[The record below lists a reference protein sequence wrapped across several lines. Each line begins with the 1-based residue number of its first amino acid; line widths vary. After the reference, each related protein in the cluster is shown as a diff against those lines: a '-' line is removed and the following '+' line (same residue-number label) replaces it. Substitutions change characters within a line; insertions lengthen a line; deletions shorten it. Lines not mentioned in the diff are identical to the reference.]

1 MVRSVLVSLHNSMLD
16 TDFTVCYEPANQEFW
31 KNGPNNGIVNC
42 RVRNHVQTGHCTE
55 QRKAILQGSNGSSS
69 SITHNC
75 AEKQE
80 NLTICRHQEVSVSQ
94 SEWLMGVTN
103 LCNSSLFESQ
113 PFKRCCV
120 FSLNCLASR
129 DWKALTKAQPQ
140 WSKSQW
146 YINASKSFK

>member
-31 KNGPNNGIVNC
+31 KNRPNNGILSC

-55 QRKAILQGSNGSSS
+55 QGKAILQGSNGSSS

-75 AEKQE
+75 VEKQE

-94 SEWLMGVTN
+94 SEWLTGVTN
-103 LCNSSLFESQ
+103 LCNSSLWKPAFQTLLRFLSQLPCIPRLESTYQ
-113 PFKRCCV
+113 STATVKQITMIYKC
-120 FSLNCLASR
+120 
-129 DWKALTKAQPQ
+129 
-140 WSKSQW
+140 
-146 YINASKSFK
+146 I